1 MLRSVENDGS
11 EDRGTARGACT
22 KDACTGTGL
31 TVLSYAHKYRHF
43 RHAHLGSYCCEV
55 QCVQH
60 LGGEQASI
68 EADGC
73 GAAGLH
79 PTPLLHADE
88 NPTGHLTA
96 ETEWREVV
104 EMVR

>member
-43 RHAHLGSYCCEV
+43 RHAHLGSYCREV
-55 QCVQH
+55 HRVQQ
-60 LGGEQASI
+60 LGGEQARV

-79 PTPLLHADE
+79 PAPLLHADE
-88 NPTGHLTA
+88 NAAGNLA
-96 ETEWREVV
+96 
-104 EMVR
+104 VRGQGRGWID